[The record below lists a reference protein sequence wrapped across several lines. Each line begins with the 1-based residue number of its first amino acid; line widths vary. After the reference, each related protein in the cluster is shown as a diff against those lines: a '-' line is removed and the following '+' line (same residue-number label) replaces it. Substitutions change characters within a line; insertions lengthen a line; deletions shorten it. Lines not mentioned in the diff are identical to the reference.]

1 MTVNSS
7 YSKSTQPHC
16 LHSYTGSLA
25 NTTFTP
31 SIIKR
36 LSNNHPLSAHSRKAY
51 AYALIYRLIFS
62 NLNKI
67 FEAELAYAPLDI
79 HYEMED
85 DTTTP
90 DMLSATIL
98 AAATNLFTPFLEH
111 HPELDESPALDCFLN
126 LVKEGI
132 SNGLAETKEKLDS
145 KQLLEERIA
154 WKIDLIDEQLHQGLD
169 EYCQS
174 FGYSLYDEAEAE
186 SDYELML
193 EADDLLD
200 EALLDRLRS

>member
-1 MTVNSS
+1 M
-7 YSKSTQPHC
+7 
-16 LHSYTGSLA
+16 
-25 NTTFTP
+25 
-31 SIIKR
+31 
-36 LSNNHPLSAHSRKAY
+36 
-51 AYALIYRLIFS
+51 
-62 NLNKI
+62 
-67 FEAELAYAPLDI
+67 
-79 HYEMED
+79 
-85 DTTTP
+85 
-90 DMLSATIL
+90 
-98 AAATNLFTPFLEH
+98 
-111 HPELDESPALDCFLN
+111 FLN